1 MIMSKK
7 PFSSRVR
14 NAAFILLS
22 FLLTVILFLLS
33 ICTVLQATLFNSE
46 FIFDNMNSSN
56 YFIDK
61 RDEITTSL
69 IDLGYAS
76 GLDEK
81 FFDGFVDEVM
91 LSEDTKEYLVNY
103 YSGNGTKIDATDF
116 KQSFNTSIDKYIQDN
131 NIQNVDGNNRDKL
144 VNKAASI
151 YRSSLEIPLF
161 STLSAYFLTAKN
173 AMPFILIILVVLAGV
188 ICLVLFLT
196 NKWKHR
202 AVKYTCYATS
212 GAFLTIAIIPAYILI
227 SGKISHINL
236 DSRALYNM
244 FVQSANSICIAVLF
258 ISLFFLLVSLGMY
271 FLYRRMY
278 KKVSH

>member
-1 MIMSKK
+1 MAKK

-14 NAAFILLS
+14 NAVFIVLS
-22 FLLTVILFLLS
+22 FFLTLVLFLLS
-33 ICTVLQATLFNSE
+33 VGTVLEATLFNPE

-81 FFDGFVDEVM
+81 FFDDFIDEVM
-91 LSEDTKEYLVNY
+91 LCDDTREYLDNY
-103 YSGNGTKIDATDF
+103 YSGSGAKIDSTDF
-116 KQSFNTSIDKYIQDN
+116 KQSFNAELDKYIQEN
-131 NIQNVDGNNRDKL
+131 NIKNVNGKSRDKL
-144 VNKAASI
+144 VNKAAQI

-161 STLSAYFLTAKN
+161 SRFSAYFLTAKN
-173 AMPFILIILVVLAGV
+173 AMPFIIVGLVVLAGV
-188 ICLVLFLT
+188 ICVVLIYA

-202 AVKYTCYATS
+202 GVKYICYATS
-212 GAFLTIAIIPAYILI
+212 GAFLTLGIIPTYLMIT
-227 SGKISHINL
+227 GKISHINL

-244 FVQSANSICIAVLF
+244 FVQSANSICIAILF
-258 ISLFFLLVSLGMY
+258 ISLFFLLVSVGLF
-271 FLYRRMY
+271 FLFRRMY
-278 KKVSH
+278 KRVSS

>member
-1 MIMSKK
+1 MAKK

-14 NAAFILLS
+14 NAVFILLS
-22 FLLTVILFLLS
+22 FLLTLILFLLS
-33 ICTVLQATLFNSE
+33 VCTVLEATLFNPE

-81 FFDGFVDEVM
+81 FFQDFVDEVM
-91 LSEDTKEYLVNY
+91 LCDDTREYLDNY
-103 YSGNGTKIDATDF
+103 YSGNGAKIDTTDF
-116 KQSFNTSIDKYIQDN
+116 KQSFNAEIDKYIQEN
-131 NIQNVDGNNRDKL
+131 NIRNVNGNSRDKL
-144 VNKAASI
+144 VSKAALI

-161 STLSAYFLTAKN
+161 SKLSAYFLTAKN
-173 AMPFILIILVVLAGV
+173 AMPFILVGLAVLAGV
-188 ICLVLFLT
+188 ICVVLIFA

-202 AVKYTCYATS
+202 GVKYICYATS
-212 GAFLTIAIIPAYILI
+212 GAFLTLGIIPAYLMI
-227 SGKISHINL
+227 SGKISHLNL

-258 ISLFFLLVSLGMY
+258 ISLFFLLVSVGLF
-271 FLYRRMY
+271 FLFRRMY
-278 KKVSH
+278 QKVSS

>member
-1 MIMSKK
+1 MAKK

-14 NAAFILLS
+14 NAVFILLS
-22 FLLTVILFLLS
+22 FLLTLILFLLS
-33 ICTVLQATLFNSE
+33 VCTVLEATLFNPE

-81 FFDGFVDEVM
+81 FFQDFVDEVM
-91 LSEDTKEYLVNY
+91 LCDDTREYLDNY
-103 YSGNGTKIDATDF
+103 YSGNGAKIDTTDF
-116 KQSFNTSIDKYIQDN
+116 KQSFNAEIDKYIQEN
-131 NIQNVDGNNRDKL
+131 NIRNVNGNSRDKL
-144 VNKAASI
+144 VSKAALI

-161 STLSAYFLTAKN
+161 SKLSAYFLTAKN
-173 AMPFILIILVVLAGV
+173 AMPFILVGLAVLAGV
-188 ICLVLFLT
+188 ICVVLIFA

-202 AVKYTCYATS
+202 GVKYICYATS
-212 GAFLTIAIIPAYILI
+212 GAFLTLEIIPAYLMI
-227 SGKISHINL
+227 SGKISHLNL

-258 ISLFFLLVSLGMY
+258 ISLFFLLVSVGLF
-271 FLYRRMY
+271 FLFRRMY
-278 KKVSH
+278 QKVSS

>member
-1 MIMSKK
+1 MAKK

-14 NAAFILLS
+14 NAVFIVLS
-22 FLLTVILFLLS
+22 FLLTLVLLLLS
-33 ICTVLQATLFNSE
+33 VGTVLEATLFNSE

-61 RDEITTSL
+61 SDEITTSL

-81 FFDGFVDEVM
+81 FFDDFIDEVM
-91 LSEDTKEYLVNY
+91 LCDDTREYLDNY
-103 YSGNGTKIDATDF
+103 YSGNGAKIDTTDF
-116 KQSFNTSIDKYIQDN
+116 KQSFNAELDKYIREN
-131 NIQNVDGNNRDKL
+131 NIKNVNGKSRDKL
-144 VNKAASI
+144 VNKAAQI

-161 STLSAYFLTAKN
+161 SRLSAYFLTAKN
-173 AMPFILIILVVLAGV
+173 AMPFIIVGLVVLAGV
-188 ICLVLFLT
+188 ICVVLIYA

-202 AVKYTCYATS
+202 GVKYICYATS
-212 GAFLTIAIIPAYILI
+212 GAFLTLGIIPAYLMIT
-227 SGKISHINL
+227 GKISHINL

-244 FVQSANSICIAVLF
+244 FVQSANSICIAILF
-258 ISLFFLLVSLGMY
+258 ISLFFLLVSVGLF

-278 KKVSH
+278 KKVSS

>member
-1 MIMSKK
+1 MAKK

-14 NAAFILLS
+14 NAVFIVLS
-22 FLLTVILFLLS
+22 FLLTLVLFLLS
-33 ICTVLQATLFNSE
+33 VGTVLEATLFNPE

-81 FFDGFVDEVM
+81 FFDDFIDEVM
-91 LSEDTKEYLVNY
+91 LCDDTREYLDNY
-103 YSGNGTKIDATDF
+103 YSGSGAKIDSTDF
-116 KQSFNTSIDKYIQDN
+116 KQSFNAELDKYIQEN
-131 NIQNVDGNNRDKL
+131 KIKNVNGKSRDKL
-144 VNKAASI
+144 VNKAAQI

-161 STLSAYFLTAKN
+161 SRLSAYFLTAKN
-173 AMPFILIILVVLAGV
+173 AMPFIIVGLVVLAGV
-188 ICLVLFLT
+188 ICVVLIFA

-202 AVKYTCYATS
+202 GVKYICYATS
-212 GAFLTIAIIPAYILI
+212 GAFLTLGIIPTYLMIT
-227 SGKISHINL
+227 GKISHINL

-244 FVQSANSICIAVLF
+244 FVQSANSICIAILF
-258 ISLFFLLVSLGMY
+258 ISLFFLLVSVGLF
-271 FLYRRMY
+271 FLFRRMY
-278 KKVSH
+278 KRVSS

>member
-1 MIMSKK
+1 MAKK

-14 NAAFILLS
+14 NAVFIVLS
-22 FLLTVILFLLS
+22 FLLTLVLFLLS
-33 ICTVLQATLFNSE
+33 VGTVLEATLFNPE

-81 FFDGFVDEVM
+81 FFDDFIDEVM
-91 LSEDTKEYLVNY
+91 LCDDTREYLDNY
-103 YSGNGTKIDATDF
+103 YSGSGAKIDSTDF
-116 KQSFNTSIDKYIQDN
+116 KQSFNAELDKYIQEN
-131 NIQNVDGNNRDKL
+131 NIKNVNGKSRDKL
-144 VNKAASI
+144 VNKAAQI

-161 STLSAYFLTAKN
+161 SRFSAYFLTAKN
-173 AMPFILIILVVLAGV
+173 AMPFIIVGLVVLAGV
-188 ICLVLFLT
+188 ICVVLIYA

-202 AVKYTCYATS
+202 GVKYICYATS
-212 GAFLTIAIIPAYILI
+212 GAFLTLGIIPTYLMIT
-227 SGKISHINL
+227 GKISNINL

-244 FVQSANSICIAVLF
+244 FVQSANSICIAILF
-258 ISLFFLLVSLGMY
+258 ISLFFLLVSVGLF
-271 FLYRRMY
+271 FLFRRMY
-278 KKVSH
+278 KRVSS

>member
-1 MIMSKK
+1 MAKK

-14 NAAFILLS
+14 NAVFILLS
-22 FLLTVILFLLS
+22 FLLTLILFLLS
-33 ICTVLQATLFNSE
+33 VCTVLEATLFNSE
-46 FIFDNMNSSN
+46 FIFDNMNSSS

-81 FFDGFVDEVM
+81 FFDDFVDEVM
-91 LSEDTKEYLVNY
+91 LCDDTREYLDNY
-103 YSGNGTKIDATDF
+103 YSCNGAKIDTTDF
-116 KQSFNTSIDKYIQDN
+116 KQSFNAELDKYIQEN
-131 NIQNVDGNNRDKL
+131 NIKNVNGNSRDKL
-144 VNKAASI
+144 VSKAALI

-161 STLSAYFLTAKN
+161 SKLSAYFLTAKN
-173 AMPFILIILVVLAGV
+173 AMPFILVGLAVLAGV
-188 ICLVLFLT
+188 ICVVLIFA

-202 AVKYTCYATS
+202 GVKYICYATS
-212 GAFLTIAIIPAYILI
+212 GAFLTLGIIPAYLMI

-258 ISLFFLLVSLGMY
+258 VSLFFLLVSLGLY

-278 KKVSH
+278 KKVSS

>member
-1 MIMSKK
+1 MAKK

-14 NAAFILLS
+14 NAVFILLS
-22 FLLTVILFLLS
+22 FLLTLILFLLS
-33 ICTVLQATLFNSE
+33 VCTVLEATLFNSE

-81 FFDGFVDEVM
+81 FFEDFVDEVM
-91 LSEDTKEYLVNY
+91 LCDDTREYLDNY
-103 YSGNGTKIDATDF
+103 YSGDGAKIDTTDF
-116 KQSFNTSIDKYIQDN
+116 KQSFNAEIDKYIQEN
-131 NIQNVDGNNRDKL
+131 NIKNVNGNSRDKL
-144 VNKAASI
+144 VSKAALI

-161 STLSAYFLTAKN
+161 SKLSAYFLTAKN
-173 AMPFILIILVVLAGV
+173 AMPFILVGLVVLAGV
-188 ICLVLFLT
+188 ICVVLIFA

-202 AVKYTCYATS
+202 GVKCICYATS
-212 GAFLTIAIIPAYILI
+212 GAFLTLGIIPAYLMI
-227 SGKISHINL
+227 SGKITHINL

-258 ISLFFLLVSLGMY
+258 ISLFFLLVSVGLF
-271 FLYRRMY
+271 FLFRRMY
-278 KKVSH
+278 QKVSS

>member
-1 MIMSKK
+1 MAKK

-14 NAAFILLS
+14 NAVFILLS
-22 FLLTVILFLLS
+22 FLLTLILFLLS
-33 ICTVLQATLFNSE
+33 VCTVLEATLFNPE

-76 GLDEK
+76 GLDER
-81 FFDGFVDEVM
+81 FFQDFVDEVM
-91 LSEDTKEYLVNY
+91 LCDDTREYLDNY
-103 YSGNGTKIDATDF
+103 YSGNGAKIDTTDF
-116 KQSFNTSIDKYIQDN
+116 KQSFNAEIDKYIQEN
-131 NIQNVDGNNRDKL
+131 NIKNVNGNSRDKL
-144 VNKAASI
+144 VRKAALI

-161 STLSAYFLTAKN
+161 SKLSAYFLTAKN
-173 AMPFILIILVVLAGV
+173 AMPFILVGLAVLAGV
-188 ICLVLFLT
+188 ICVVLIFA

-202 AVKYTCYATS
+202 GVKYICYATS
-212 GAFLTIAIIPAYILI
+212 GAFLTLGIIPAYLMI
-227 SGKISHINL
+227 SGKISHLNL

-258 ISLFFLLVSLGMY
+258 ISLFFLLVSVGLF
-271 FLYRRMY
+271 FLFRRMY
-278 KKVSH
+278 QKVSS

>member
-1 MIMSKK
+1 MAKK

-14 NAAFILLS
+14 NAVFILLS
-22 FLLTVILFLLS
+22 FLLTLILFLLS
-33 ICTVLQATLFNSE
+33 VCTVLEATLFNPE

-81 FFDGFVDEVM
+81 FFQDFVDEVM
-91 LSEDTKEYLVNY
+91 LCDDTREYLDNY
-103 YSGNGTKIDATDF
+103 YSGNGAKIDTTDF
-116 KQSFNTSIDKYIQDN
+116 KQSFNAEIDKYIQEN
-131 NIQNVDGNNRDKL
+131 NIRNVNGNSRDKL
-144 VNKAASI
+144 VSKAALI

-161 STLSAYFLTAKN
+161 SKLSAYFLTAKN
-173 AMPFILIILVVLAGV
+173 AMPFILVGLAVLAGV
-188 ICLVLFLT
+188 ICVVLIFA

-202 AVKYTCYATS
+202 GVKYICYATS
-212 GAFLTIAIIPAYILI
+212 GAFLTLGIIPAYLMI
-227 SGKISHINL
+227 SGKISHLNL

-244 FVQSANSICIAVLF
+244 FVQSANSICFAVLF
-258 ISLFFLLVSLGMY
+258 ISLFFLLVSVGLF
-271 FLYRRMY
+271 FLFRRMY
-278 KKVSH
+278 QKVSS

>member
-1 MIMSKK
+1 MAKK

-14 NAAFILLS
+14 NAVFIVLS
-22 FLLTVILFLLS
+22 FLLTLILFLLS
-33 ICTVLQATLFNSE
+33 VCTVLEATLFNPE

-61 RDEITTSL
+61 SDEITTSL

-81 FFDGFVDEVM
+81 FFDDFIDEVM
-91 LSEDTKEYLVNY
+91 LCDDTREYLDNY
-103 YSGNGTKIDATDF
+103 YSGNGAKIDTTDF
-116 KQSFNTSIDKYIQDN
+116 KQSFNAELDKYIQEN
-131 NIQNVDGNNRDKL
+131 NIKNVNGKSRDKL
-144 VNKAASI
+144 VNKAAQI

-161 STLSAYFLTAKN
+161 SKLSAYFLTAKN
-173 AMPFILIILVVLAGV
+173 AMPFILVGLVVLAGV
-188 ICLVLFLT
+188 ICVVLIFA

-202 AVKYTCYATS
+202 GVKYICYATS
-212 GAFLTIAIIPAYILI
+212 GAFLTLGIIPAYLMIT
-227 SGKISHINL
+227 GKISHLNL

-258 ISLFFLLVSLGMY
+258 ISLFFLLVSVGLF
-271 FLYRRMY
+271 FLFRRMY
-278 KKVSH
+278 KKVSS

>member
-1 MIMSKK
+1 MAKK

-14 NAAFILLS
+14 NAVFILLS
-22 FLLTVILFLLS
+22 FLLTLILFLLS
-33 ICTVLQATLFNSE
+33 VCTVLEATLFNPE

-81 FFDGFVDEVM
+81 FFQDFVDEVM
-91 LSEDTKEYLVNY
+91 LCDDTREYLDNY
-103 YSGNGTKIDATDF
+103 YSGNGAKIDTTDF
-116 KQSFNTSIDKYIQDN
+116 KQSFNAEIDKYIQEN
-131 NIQNVDGNNRDKL
+131 NIKNVNGNSRDKL
-144 VNKAASI
+144 VSKAALI

-161 STLSAYFLTAKN
+161 SKLSAYFLTAKN
-173 AMPFILIILVVLAGV
+173 AMPFILVGLAVLAGV
-188 ICLVLFLT
+188 ICVVLIFA

-202 AVKYTCYATS
+202 GVKYICYATS
-212 GAFLTIAIIPAYILI
+212 GAFLTLGIIPAYLMI
-227 SGKISHINL
+227 SGKISHLNL

-258 ISLFFLLVSLGMY
+258 ISLFFLLVSVGLF
-271 FLYRRMY
+271 FLFRRMY
-278 KKVSH
+278 QKVSS

>member
-1 MIMSKK
+1 MAKK

-14 NAAFILLS
+14 NAVFIVLS
-22 FLLTVILFLLS
+22 FLLTLILFLLS
-33 ICTVLQATLFNSE
+33 VCTVLEATLFNPE

-81 FFDGFVDEVM
+81 FFQDFVDEVM
-91 LSEDTKEYLVNY
+91 LCDDTREYLDNY
-103 YSGNGTKIDATDF
+103 YSGNGAKIDTTDF
-116 KQSFNTSIDKYIQDN
+116 KQSFNAEIDKYIQEN
-131 NIQNVDGNNRDKL
+131 NIRNVNGNSRDKL
-144 VNKAASI
+144 VSKAALI

-161 STLSAYFLTAKN
+161 SKLSAYFLTAKN
-173 AMPFILIILVVLAGV
+173 AMPFILVGLAVLAGV
-188 ICLVLFLT
+188 ICVVLIFA

-202 AVKYTCYATS
+202 GVKYICYATS
-212 GAFLTIAIIPAYILI
+212 GAFLTLGIIPAYLMI
-227 SGKISHINL
+227 SGKISHLNL

-258 ISLFFLLVSLGMY
+258 ISLFFLLVSVGLF
-271 FLYRRMY
+271 FLFRRMY
-278 KKVSH
+278 QKVSS

>member
-1 MIMSKK
+1 MSKK

-161 STLSAYFLTAKN
+161 STFSAYFLTAKN

-212 GAFLTIAIIPAYILI
+212 GAFLTLAIIPAYILI

-258 ISLFFLLVSLGMY
+258 ISLFFLLVSLGLY

>member
-1 MIMSKK
+1 MAKK

-14 NAAFILLS
+14 NAVFIVLS
-22 FLLTVILFLLS
+22 FLLTLILFLLS
-33 ICTVLQATLFNSE
+33 VCTVLEATLFNPE

-61 RDEITTSL
+61 SDEITTSL

-81 FFDGFVDEVM
+81 FFDDFIDEVM
-91 LSEDTKEYLVNY
+91 LCDDTREYLDNY
-103 YSGNGTKIDATDF
+103 YSGNGAKIDTTDF
-116 KQSFNTSIDKYIQDN
+116 KQSFNAELDKYIQEN
-131 NIQNVDGNNRDKL
+131 NIKNVNGKSRDKL
-144 VNKAASI
+144 VNKAAQI

-161 STLSAYFLTAKN
+161 SRLSAYFLTAKN
-173 AMPFILIILVVLAGV
+173 AMPFIIVGLVVLAGV
-188 ICLVLFLT
+188 ICVVLIFA

-202 AVKYTCYATS
+202 GVKYICYATS
-212 GAFLTIAIIPAYILI
+212 GAFLTLGIIPAYLMIT
-227 SGKISHINL
+227 GKISHINL

-258 ISLFFLLVSLGMY
+258 ISLFFLLVSVGLF
-271 FLYRRMY
+271 FLFRRMY
-278 KKVSH
+278 KKVRS